1 MTMRN
6 LVIAMMI
13 LIVLAAALTVRA
25 LNTSVVSAAIRP
37 TVTVKI
43 PYRTGTASRPTTRI
57 VPAPV
62 ADPGGT
68 PFTGTGDASAGSWVA
83 PAIPQ

>member
-6 LVIAMMI
+6 LMIAMMI
-13 LIVLAAALTVRA
+13 LIVLVAALTA
-25 LNTSVVSAAIRP
+25 IVSAAKRP

-43 PYRTGTASRPTTRI
+43 PYLTGTASAPTTRI

-68 PFTGTGDASAGSWVA
+68 LPGTAGSWAA
-83 PAIPQ
+83 PAIAR